1 MRDAALTQYSVEFP
15 DQPAIHAKLNRMLL
29 KERIPYKAVVTVR
42 VGGKATIQFL
52 APKNNALR
60 AKLALAGVSVR
71 EEVAFELEIPHHPW
85 ELHKLAKSLADQ
97 DINIISLYTKVE
109 GDNMRIILSVDQTA
123 NAMALMRKLG
133 FQPDFPVSE

>member
-1 MRDAALTQYSVEFP
+1 MRDTALTQYSVEFP
-15 DQPAIHAKLNRMLL
+15 DQPAVHAKLTRMLL

-42 VGGKATIQFL
+42 VAGKATIQFL

-60 AKLALAGVSVR
+60 AKLSMAGVSVR
-71 EEVAFELEIPHHPW
+71 EEAAFELEIPHHPW

-109 GDNMRIILSVDQTA
+109 GENMRIILSVDQTA

-133 FQPDFPVSE
+133 FHPDFPVSE